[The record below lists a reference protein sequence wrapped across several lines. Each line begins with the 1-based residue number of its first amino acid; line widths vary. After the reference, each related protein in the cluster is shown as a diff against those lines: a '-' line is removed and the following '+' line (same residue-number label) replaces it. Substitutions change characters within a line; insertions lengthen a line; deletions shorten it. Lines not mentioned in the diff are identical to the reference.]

1 MVFICKCPE
10 SESKMGESDFRTLD
24 GERTR
29 VEDMNLDV
37 PLVSS
42 ANVSG
47 FAGRLTKIYKNL
59 SLIMAGMYTGL
70 NCYGTPHSH
79 LKSNRPKNKP
89 DNRLI

>member
-1 MVFICKCPE
+1 MAEPDLK
-10 SESKMGESDFRTLD
+10 TLD

-42 ANVSG
+42 AEPSG
-47 FAGRLTKIYKNL
+47 FLGRLAKIYKNL
-59 SLIMAGMYTGL
+59 SLVMAGMYTGL

-79 LKSNRPKNKP
+79 RKGDATKNKP